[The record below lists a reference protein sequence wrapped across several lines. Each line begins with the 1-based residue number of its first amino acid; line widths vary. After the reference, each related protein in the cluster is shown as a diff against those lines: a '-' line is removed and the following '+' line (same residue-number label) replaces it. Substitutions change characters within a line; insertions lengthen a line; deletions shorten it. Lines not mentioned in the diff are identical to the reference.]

1 MNDEG
6 GYESRRKKAFSFSFS
21 RLLFHA
27 LGGKKMTRCFAST
40 PRNASPPARL
50 PSPYHLARGW
60 NSGAECT
67 WATRRTDTGGQ
78 LCPHVEPRDLWASVS
93 FSDKYTWLPWRSAKP
108 PSSQGPPTSSSPAV
122 QRALDGRR
130 VLRGPRGSSP
140 SFWGQLSASHRP
152 AKQMSVVTMRGP
164 TKGS

>member
-21 RLLFHA
+21 RLLYHA
-27 LGGKKMTRCFAST
+27 LGGKKRQDAL
-40 PRNASPPARL
+40 PAPPGMRAR
-50 PSPYHLARGW
+50 PPNRYHLARGW

-140 SFWGQLSASHRP
+140 SFWGQLSTSHRP
-152 AKQMSVVTMRGP
+152 AKQTSVVTMRGP